1 MAAVYWLVGPSTF
14 LGSSRSV
21 VAPESSAVEIPSSSN
36 VVDGPVRVRCVIQ
49 GSSLGSGPGQST
61 QRSSKDFDTCLTASS
76 FPSTSLSTS
85 PPSSS
90 PSADEWWRSQGSRGS
105 HPDAL
110 DMRMFGIATEG
121 QSKVADWEL
130 GSTPWLEHHL
140 EETSTSRG
148 TSGGVPVFVMLPLD
162 SVNMNNTVNRKR
174 AMNAGL
180 LALKSAGVEG
190 IMMDVWWGIVEKDGP
205 MKYNWSGYI
214 ELINMA
220 RKHGLKVQCVMSFH
234 QCGGNVGDS
243 CNIPLPPWVV
253 EEIKSNNDLVYTD
266 KYGNRNYEYL
276 SLGCDS
282 LPVLKGRTPVQVY
295 SDFMRSFRDTF
306 KDLLGDTVIE
316 IQVGM
321 GPAGELRYPGYP
333 EQNGRWRFP
342 GIGEFQCYDKYMIA
356 SLKSAAEAIGKPAWG
371 HGGPSDAGDY
381 NRWPDETAFF
391 SRDGGWKSA
400 YGEFF
405 LDWYSK
411 MLINHGEK
419 ILSAAAGI
427 FRGTG
432 AVLSGKVAGI
442 HWHYG
447 TRSHAA
453 ELTAGYYNTRY
464 RDGYAPIARM
474 FGRHGVTLNF
484 TCIEMKDEEQPPQA
498 ACSPESLLRQVTV
511 ASRTAGVRLAGENAL
526 PRFDQTAYNQV
537 VKKSRLQFNLH
548 GDSQEE
554 QEPMCAFTYLRM
566 SESLFQA
573 DNWRLFVPFVRHMQ
587 EGRTFQ
593 PWEQGHQD
601 SESHVHATRPL
612 VQEAAQALMY
622 H

>member
-1 MAAVYWLVGPSTF
+1 MAAACTLVGPSTF
-14 LGSSRSV
+14 WGTGVSS
-21 VAPESSAVEIPSSSN
+21 VAVPESSVVESSSSI
-36 VVDGPVRVRCVIQ
+36 VVDGPSRVRCVIQ
-49 GSSLGSGPGQST
+49 GSNLGSGPGQGL
-61 QRSSKDFDTCLTASS
+61 QRSSKDLEASLTASPFS
-76 FPSTSLSTS
+76 ALPS
-85 PPSSS
+85 SSS
-90 PSADEWWRSQGSRGS
+90 PSADEWWRSQSSRGS
-105 HPDAL
+105 ARPEGF
-110 DMRMFGIATEG
+110 DMRMFGTATAEG
-121 QSKVADWEL
+121 HTGVDWEV
-130 GSTPWLEHHL
+130 GTWVEHHL

-162 SVNMNNTVNRKR
+162 SVNMNNSVNRKR
-174 AMNAGL
+174 AMNAGF

-205 MKYNWSGYI
+205 MKYNWSGYV

-220 RKHGLKVQCVMSFH
+220 KKHGLKVQCVMSFH

-253 EEIKSNNDLVYTD
+253 EEIRNNNDLVYTD

-276 SLGCDS
+276 SLGCDN
-282 LPVLKGRTPVQVY
+282 LPVLKGRTPVQAY
-295 SDFMRSFRDTF
+295 CDFMRSFRDNF
-306 KDLLGDTVIE
+306 KDLLGETIIE

-321 GPAGELRYPGYP
+321 GPAGELRFPGYP

-342 GIGEFQCYDKYMIA
+342 GIGEFQCYDKYMVA
-356 SLKSAAEAIGKPAWG
+356 NLKCAAEAIGKPAWG
-371 HGGPSDAGDY
+371 NGGPSDAGDY
-381 NRWPDETAFF
+381 NRWPDETPFF
-391 SRDGGWKSA
+391 SRDGGWKTA

-405 LDWYSK
+405 LTWYSE
-411 MLINHGEK
+411 MLLNHGEK
-419 ILSAAAGI
+419 ILSGAAGI

-464 RDGYAPIARM
+464 RDGYTPIARM

-526 PRFDQTAYNQV
+526 PRFDQSAYNQV
-537 VKKSRLQFNLH
+537 VKKSRLRFNLN
-548 GDSQEE
+548 GDSNEE

-573 DNWRLFVPFVRHMQ
+573 ENWRLFVSFVRHMQ

-601 SESHVHATRPL
+601 SESQVHATRPL
-612 VQEAAQALMY
+612 VQEAQALMY